1 MKKILMAIAI
11 VAVGIQ
17 LVPVQRSNPPVT
29 KDVGAEPAAATIL
42 RRACYDC
49 HSNETAWPWYSYV
62 APVSW
67 LVSDDVKEARSH
79 LNFSEWDK
87 YDEKRRRKIK
97 EEIVEEV
104 GEKRMPLKIYLPLH
118 PEARISETDFQTIK
132 SWAESSTERAN
143 EGEEGDSK

>member
-1 MKKILMAIAI
+1 MKKILTAIAI

-29 KDVGAEPAAATIL
+29 MDMNADPAAAAIL

-49 HSNETAWPWYSYV
+49 HSNETTWPWYSYV

-87 YDEKRRRKIK
+87 YEEKRRRKIK

-104 GEKRMPLKIYLPLH
+104 GEKRMPLKIYLSLH
-118 PEARISETDFQTIK
+118 PEAKISDEDFQTIK
-132 SWAESSTERAN
+132 AWAVTDDLTTEEPHES
-143 EGEEGDSK
+143 GDD